1 MDNPVCLWQTELFK
15 LNLKSSPS
23 SSGYNRRRR
32 LAPRSSRKQQAERT
46 SVRAAPIVCPEES
59 PLLATIGDNFAVSK
73 SPLVGIDAPT
83 LARGQGLQPY
93 GALTLFFRWR
103 KKSVQKKASGTATPE
118 AARPAARRGLRPA
131 VAPSGL
137 SSSTGCPVSHSS
149 LPVALLASHPPCGSL
164 WAAPKAPLGPRF
176 PSGQFALLTRREK
189 ALYCPFLKE
198 GVRNVAR
205 STFGLPTF
213 TFVRARAHSFPLSKR
228 ARLFPSAAY
237 RRSAPPQ
244 SAAGKRPLA
253 GWDASLWPEDFAAWI
268 NGLIFFSPQ
277 LAWGRLNPCG
287 LGCFLVAW
295 VFLPRKR
302 PAGFQIHA
310 GLFREP

>member
-1 MDNPVCLWQTELFK
+1 M
-15 LNLKSSPS
+15 
-23 SSGYNRRRR
+23 
-32 LAPRSSRKQQAERT
+32 
-46 SVRAAPIVCPEES
+46 
-59 PLLATIGDNFAVSK
+59 
-73 SPLVGIDAPT
+73 GIDAPT
-83 LARGQGLQPY
+83 PTRIGTGRPK
-93 GALTLFFRWR
+93 GRSHFSFGGER
-103 KKSVQKKASGTATPE
+103 KVCKRK
-118 AARPAARRGLRPA
+118 PAARRL
-131 VAPSGL
+131 
-137 SSSTGCPVSHSS
+137 
-149 LPVALLASHPPCGSL
+149 
-164 WAAPKAPLGPRF
+164 
-176 PSGQFALLTRREK
+176 REK

-205 STFGLPTF
+205 SIVGRPTF

-244 SAAGKRPLA
+244 LAAGKRPLA
-253 GWDASLWPEDFAAWI
+253 GWEASLWPEGFAAWI

-310 GLFREP
+310 GLFKRAMRPVAEWRSLLYNRQGAIPDRRAARPVAERR

>member
-1 MDNPVCLWQTELFK
+1 M
-15 LNLKSSPS
+15 
-23 SSGYNRRRR
+23 
-32 LAPRSSRKQQAERT
+32 RT
-46 SVRAAPIVCPEES
+46 APIVCPEES

-83 LARGQGLQPY
+83 PARGQGLQPY

-118 AARPAARRGLRPA
+118 AARPASRRGLRPA

-176 PSGQFALLTRREK
+176 PSGQFASLTRREK

-205 STFGLPTF
+205 SMVERSTW

-244 SAAGKRPLA
+244 LAAGKRPLA
-253 GWDASLWPEDFAAWI
+253 GWDASLWPEGFAAWI

-295 VFLPRKR
+295 IFLQHKR
-302 PAGFQIHA
+302 PAWFHFHA